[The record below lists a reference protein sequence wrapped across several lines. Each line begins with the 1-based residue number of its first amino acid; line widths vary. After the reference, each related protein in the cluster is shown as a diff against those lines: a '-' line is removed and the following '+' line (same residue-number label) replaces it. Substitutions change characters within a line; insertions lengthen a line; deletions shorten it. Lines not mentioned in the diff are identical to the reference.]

1 MLSLL
6 KIARHLPFILFT
18 FCSVAS
24 FAQDGIINGKVKDGE
39 TVLQSAT
46 ILIANK
52 MIVTDSKGEFS
63 VTLKAGTYSIIITYA
78 GYKKNEQSFTLN
90 AGESKTFQFD
100 MVRNEQL
107 GEVVLG
113 SRSVI
118 QRSNLNTAVPV
129 DQISSKEL
137 KQTGQPSL
145 IQMLNFVAP
154 SFNTSRQ
161 NLFDPVTF
169 RGLDPD
175 HLLILLN
182 GTRYPGLAS
191 INSGAIKG
199 TLGRGS
205 VTNDLNS
212 IPFPAIEKVE
222 ILRDGASAQYGSDAI
237 AGVMNFELKKS
248 TGKTFISVDLG
259 QQYKGDGETVVFG
272 INRGFSLNKKSL
284 PAGRQ
289 GFLNLSGDFRYRGP
303 TYRGGIFNGTVYN
316 NYP

>member
-1 MLSLL
+1 MLLLL
-6 KIARHLPFILFT
+6 KIMRHLHLIFFIFFT
-18 FCSVAS
+18 AAS
-24 FAQDGIINGKVKDGE
+24 FAQEGIINGMVKDGE

-46 ILIANK
+46 ISIANK
-52 MIVTDSKGEFS
+52 TIVTNLKGEFCG
-63 VTLKAGTYSIIITYA
+63 TLKAGTYSIIITHA

-90 AGESKTFQFD
+90 AGETKTFQFE

-145 IQMLNFVAP
+145 IQMLNFTAP

-212 IPFPAIEKVE
+212 IPFSAIEKIE

-237 AGVMNFELKKS
+237 AGVMNIALKKA
-248 TGKTFISVDLG
+248 TGKTSTDLHLG

-272 INRGFSLNKKSL
+272 INRGFSLNKK
-284 PAGRQ
+284 
-289 GFLNLSGDFRYRGP
+289 GFLNLSGDYHHRGP